1 MLTTLVTPSPRGAR
15 LTNAK
20 APCGDG
26 EVSALVVSERAG
38 EQKKLKA
45 PIYQFGTRTF
55 IMDGKVSQV
64 SHSFMHQND
73 RWAAVPTQMTHTN
86 VWFVRTC

>member
-64 SHSFMHQND
+64 LVHSCTRKTDGQ
-73 RWAAVPTQMTHTN
+73 ACQLK
-86 VWFVRTC
+86 